1 VDPYPDKNSEYG
13 SGSKRAK
20 MTHKM
25 GKNLIRIKMNT
36 GTDPDYWY
44 KIKFTDTVCVRYIF
58 YTGIL
63 AVSPEIYSGPE

>member
-1 VDPYPDKNSEYG
+1 
-13 SGSKRAK
+13 
-20 MTHKM
+20 M